1 MKHEFKPGNEFG
13 QGRPPG
19 SPNSVSSEAK
29 KWLDS
34 FFEGDEDREQSVV
47 DWKKLSAIQRWTIRA
62 KFWSFQFPQLRAVDN
77 TVTMDMTEE
86 DRSAI
91 AKEYVRLYWE
101 KRKKEPF
108 NLKDMQ
114 S

>member
-34 FFEGDEDREQSVV
+34 FFEGDEDKEQSVV

-77 TVTMDMTEE
+77 TVTMDLTEE
-86 DRSAI
+86 DFQKLKTA
-91 AKEYVRLYWE
+91 VFQDYWGARVGE
-101 KRKKEPF
+101 KI
-108 NLKDMQ
+108 NLNDMP
-114 S
+114 